1 MIQSIL
7 EIKNVR
13 QMSMKEQF
21 SKLPD
26 DILKK
31 EILKLILKDVD
42 VSDEEYKES
51 FKVTYK
57 VIKNKF
63 LLIRKIIQKTIR
75 LII

>member
-7 EIKNVR
+7 KIKKVR

-21 SKLPD
+21 SKLHD

-42 VSDEEYKES
+42 VSDEKYYES

>member
-1 MIQSIL
+1 
-7 EIKNVR
+7 
-13 QMSMKEQF
+13 MKEQF
-21 SKLPD
+21 SKLAD